1 MTTKKSCLIKY
12 AALLMLFVSIIG
24 MASAVTITVGSE
36 TGNTTISAALA
47 NATDGAT
54 ILVTDGN
61 YTEDDLIIDMEV
73 TIISEN
79 GSQYTS
85 IISNSSS
92 DTLINITA
100 NNVTINGFSIIGDD
114 YLENDGIYLNS
125 VSNTNI
131 SNNEI
136 YEFDEGL
143 YTFESNNTLI
153 ENNIFSSNFQ
163 SIFFDCSTNNTMV
176 NNTMHSS
183 LGFGV
188 DGFELEHFIHT
199 IDNNTINNTI
209 SNTINTKKLYYWI
222 NASDAEIPSDAGQVY
237 VINSTNITVKDLE
250 LIGTY
255 DGVAFIDTD
264 NSRIENVTVILSS
277 YGLTLI
283 GSNNNTLNDNAV
295 GLCLYDGIYFVESH
309 NNTLTDNI
317 ATYTCLSSEQEQC
330 SGIFLGGSNNNSLI
344 NNIAIGNVESGILL
358 WNSDNNTLR
367 GNDASENYLSG
378 LYLLGS
384 TNNTLADNLVNGASD
399 SFFFSMDTGMNTASF
414 EDDTDNENSFS
425 DLFSETVSMD
435 IELFENALQTKHVVS
450 KRNPVV
456 DGININSASINAI
469 NIGLLHGS
477 GIFLD
482 SSPNNVLTGNQV
494 LFNEYDFATV
504 NSENVEV
511 NKLMLIEDQAEMSF
525 TTDGFYLYLKG
536 TDSNSVSLQG
546 KTNVN
551 GYIDLFYSTGSFNI
565 SDQPLD
571 AEINIVTTNMDLK
584 FLYDDSGMSRAGE
597 SSIGLYKLNGTEWIK
612 IPNATLN
619 AVDNYVF
626 GTLSYTEDGFSING
640 IASYE
645 ATLALFKDP
654 EPSTSRSGS
663 SVIAREIS
671 QGRSTDL
678 PVGGDG
684 EITGDTVV
692 KSSNAATTLTLYK
705 GTKAVD
711 ASGNPVNRIIVTTP
725 SSLPS
730 DTPAEVVESGLYFRF
745 GPSGTTFSQD
755 VMITMEFDPEDF
767 EGRAP
772 VIYTYT
778 SEDGWIALETTVDWE
793 NGRATAMISHF
804 SLYALFGTD
813 GEPEKEILLEPASES
828 TEFTPVEEE
837 TSVKESEDENG
848 FGFLPWIIGIAII
861 LGLGIV
867 YVNKQKGN
875 EGL

>member
-1 MTTKKSCLIKY
+1 M
-12 AALLMLFVSIIG
+12 
-24 MASAVTITVGSE
+24 
-36 TGNTTISAALA
+36 
-47 NATDGAT
+47 
-54 ILVTDGN
+54 TDGN
-61 YTEDDLIIDMEV
+61 YTEDDLIIDTEV

-92 DTLINITA
+92 VTLINITA
-100 NNVTINGFSIIGDD
+100 NNVTINGFSIRGNG
-114 YLENDGIYLNS
+114 YSENDGIYLNS

-143 YTFESNNTLI
+143 RTFESNNTLI
-153 ENNIFSSNFQ
+153 ANNDFSFNFQ
-163 SIFFDCSTNNTMV
+163 SIFFDRSTNNTMV
-176 NNTMHSS
+176 NNTMHFPL

-199 IDNNTINNTI
+199 IDNNTIN
-209 SNTINTKKLYYWI
+209 TKKLYYWI
-222 NASDAEIPSDAGQVY
+222 NASDAQIPSDAGQVY

-250 LIGTY
+250 LICTY
-255 DGVAFIDTD
+255 DGVAFIFTD
-264 NSRIENVTVILSS
+264 NSRIENVTVGLSS

-283 GSNNNTLNDNAV
+283 GSNNNTLNDNTIV
-295 GLCLYDGIYFVESH
+295 LCLYDGIYVVESD
-309 NNTLTDNI
+309 NNTLIDNI
-317 ATYTCLSSEQEQC
+317 ATLTCLLSEQEAC

-344 NNIAIGNVESGILL
+344 NNIANFNGESGIHL

-378 LYLLGS
+378 IYLLES
-384 TNNTLADNLVNGASD
+384 TNNTLVDNLVNGAYD
-399 SFFFSMDTGMNTASF
+399 GFFFSTNAGMNAASF
-414 EDDTDNENSFS
+414 EDDTYPDNLINNILVDNIGNENSFS
-425 DLFSETVSMD
+425 DLFSETISMD
-435 IELFENALQTKHVVS
+435 IGFFESALQTKHVVS
-450 KRNPVV
+450 KRNPVM
-456 DGININSASINAI
+456 DDISINSISINAI
-469 NIGLLHGS
+469 EIGLLHGS
-477 GIFLD
+477 GIFLA

-494 LFNEYDFATV
+494 LLNEYDFATID
-504 NSENVEV
+504 SENVEV
-511 NKLMLIEDQAEMSF
+511 NKLMLTEGQAQMSF
-525 TTDGFYLYLKG
+525 TTDRYSLYLKG
-536 TDSNSVSLQG
+536 TDSNSVSLPG

-551 GYIDLFYSTGSFNI
+551 GYIDLFYSPDSFNI
-565 SDQPLD
+565 RDQPLD
-571 AEINIVTTNMDLK
+571 AEINIFTTNMDLK
-584 FLYDDSGMSRAGE
+584 FLYDDSGMSTADE
-597 SSIGLYKLNGTEWIK
+597 SSIGLYKLNGTQWTK
-612 IPNATLN
+612 IPNATLHTP
-619 AVDNYVF
+619 DNYVSA
-626 GTLSYTEDGFSING
+626 TLASTENGFSING

-678 PVGGDG
+678 PVGNDG
-684 EITGDTVV
+684 EVTGDTVV

-755 VMITMEFDPEDF
+755 VMITMDFDPEDF

-813 GEPEKEILLEPASES
+813 GEEAPVIAAETQGKDTDVHVVQEEGN
-828 TEFTPVEEE
+828 PVETEKG
-837 TSVKESEDENG
+837 S
-848 FGFLPWIIGIAII
+848 GI
-861 LGLGIV
+861 LFWVVGLVLVLGIGAAILM
-867 YVNKQKGN
+867 NKKKHG
-875 EGL
+875 EL